1 MNDEWL
7 TLIPLAQTT
16 LTLTVSGTAILLVLM
31 ALGAYV
37 GHMRGVRA
45 ILTVALGTIA
55 AYLVCV
61 QGGDQIVQM
70 INRIWQNS
78 PKLVA
83 FAAGQDPGAVSAFDP
98 VLSTDMQVPL
108 FFRFI
113 FFIALVAISWFFN
126 KRSKWYGGSPAK
138 NEPLAPIL
146 GIFSGALT
154 ALLWANAAG
163 LFYEEYVAIM
173 GPLGYPM
180 GTILGSLPDVSDFV
194 PSLILV
200 FILILVLILVFYM
213 PRILTVPE
221 PPKR

>member
-1 MNDEWL
+1 MNDQWL
-7 TLIPLAQTT
+7 TLIPLAQTG

-31 ALGAYV
+31 ALGAYI

-61 QGGDQIVQM
+61 QGGDQIVQV

-83 FAAGQDPGAVSAFDP
+83 FAAGQDPGAVSVFDP
-98 VLSTDMQVPL
+98 LLTTDLQVPL

-138 NEPLAPIL
+138 HEPLAPIL

-163 LFYEEYVAIM
+163 LFYDEYVNVM
-173 GPLGYPM
+173 GPLGYPV
-180 GTILGSLPDVSDFV
+180 GTVLASLPDVSQFI

-200 FILILVLILVFYM
+200 FILVLVLILVFYM